1 MSVSIVSNTRAAS
14 PCESMKQQVNSF
26 ADYSQCERDEFA
38 KLNGKMSIYVN
49 CVKRLESDNAA
60 LNRELADMKTNWG
73 KESRD
78 VQATFEEV
86 LTETR
91 ARIDAVSHF
100 KTIADVRNKRAAYEN
115 NEYQK
120 QLENICLEREEY
132 QHKIRN
138 LERQL
143 VQLED
148 SHACLKEATQ
158 AEIKDIER
166 YKITRD
172 NTWTLLVELLDKLDD
187 ELFKRIGLEFS
198 NQTLKEQIEFNW
210 QRNEREMCEMEQ
222 LSHALPFNEQVEFYK
237 GHLKRVIS
245 SIRKDYEK
253 LESDQAA
260 LMDEWIKTKKDELAN
275 MYADKDPLEDLEAS
289 NNLENIRQLKA
300 VSEANSK
307 EIEQLKRSH
316 EQKFQLL
323 QAVEDRLDAERGKVN
338 DTLEAKQK
346 VAKQL
351 NTELDALT
359 DDFNHINVN
368 KATLEYEI
376 SVYKRLLNSQHAQ
389 YAEKNIIPSQ
399 ESPPTDTD

>member
-1 MSVSIVSNTRAAS
+1 M
-14 PCESMKQQVNSF
+14 
-26 ADYSQCERDEFA
+26 
-38 KLNGKMSIYVN
+38 
-49 CVKRLESDNAA
+49 
-60 LNRELADMKTNWG
+60 
-73 KESRD
+73 
-78 VQATFEEV
+78 
-86 LTETR
+86 
-91 ARIDAVSHF
+91 
-100 KTIADVRNKRAAYEN
+100 RNKRALYEN

-148 SHACLKEATQ
+148 SQACLKEATQ

-166 YKITRD
+166 YKTTRD

-245 SIRKDYEK
+245 NIRKDYEK

-260 LMDEWIKTKKDELAN
+260 LMDEWIKTKKEELAS
-275 MYADKDPLEDLEAS
+275 MYQDKDPLEDLEAN
-289 NNLENIRQLKA
+289 NNLENIKQLKA
-300 VSEANSK
+300 VLEGNSK

-323 QAVEDRLDAERGKVN
+323 HAAEDRLEAERGQVN

-346 VAKQL
+346 VAKQI

-389 YAEKNIIPSQ
+389 YAEKNIITSQ
-399 ESPPTDTD
+399 ETPATDTD